1 MLPKTSAFVKPYDR
15 ETKWGHLFIEDDKFL
30 EKYNGIC
37 NKVSNSI
44 KKELDCET
52 IYHKTFLKTK
62 VSSYGQEAIGF
73 HDNEVPKVESA
84 YTCLLVILI
93 DFILE
98 KDENYYLRLF

>member
-44 KKELDCET
+44 K
-52 IYHKTFLKTK
+52 
-62 VSSYGQEAIGF
+62 
-73 HDNEVPKVESA
+73 
-84 YTCLLVILI
+84 
-93 DFILE
+93 
-98 KDENYYLRLF
+98 